1 MEDRLRSNGLTQWI
15 LTLMPVV
22 PVLSLLAQYQALWV
36 VLVAYVLG
44 TYPIFSSVIGQAGRA
59 LWNRR
64 AGRRATEPATVSAC
78 MPC

>member
-1 MEDRLRSNGLTQWI
+1 MEDRLRSTGFTQWVLI
-15 LTLMPVV
+15 LMPVV

-44 TYPIFSSVIGQAGRA
+44 TYPIFSSVIAQAGRD
-59 LWNRR
+59 LWSWH